1 MPAVEDLFDI
11 VGLLIWVAAPI
22 VGTVWVAKVS
32 ARTRELHSRVTDLEA
47 AVEREKADNDQLR
60 HMFRLAIRHI
70 REWLDWS
77 RQHPAGQPAPALPD
91 ELKDE
96 V

>member
-1 MPAVEDLFDI
+1 MPAVEDLIDI

-32 ARTRELHSRVTDLEA
+32 ARTRELQSRVTDLEA

-60 HMFRLAIRHI
+60 HLFRLAIRHI

-77 RQHPAGQPAPALPD
+77 RQHVAGQPAPALPD